1 MRGDGRFPEQEL
13 AAGGNWARAHRMW
26 CWTRLLDGNRA
37 DKIMTEMLTE
47 EGFENVLTYQH
58 ADYGWE
64 RNDLF
69 MEGKLYC
76 HFQLDG
82 SASLP
87 GCIAEM
93 LVQSHTG
100 EIHLLPALPDEL
112 KTGKI
117 KGLKARGGYKIDME
131 WEKGNLK
138 KAEIYAGKDSPIP
151 TVRLKNNLIDLKNSG
166 TVKFIRYQ
174 RLSFGIIFEG
184 LDEA

>member
-1 MRGDGRFPEQEL
+1 
-13 AAGGNWARAHRMW
+13 
-26 CWTRLLDGNRA
+26 
-37 DKIMTEMLTE
+37 MLTE
-47 EGFENVLTYQH
+47 EGFENGLTFQH

-69 MEGKLYC
+69 MEGELYC

-112 KTGKI
+112 KTGKV

-131 WEKGNLK
+131 WKKGELK
-138 KAEIYAGKDSPIP
+138 KAVIYAGKGSPVPAIRLRNNILDP
-151 TVRLKNNLIDLKNSG
+151 ADPGVVQFVRLKN
-166 TVKFIRYQ
+166 
-174 RLSFGIIFEG
+174 
-184 LDEA
+184 

>member
-1 MRGDGRFPEQEL
+1 
-13 AAGGNWARAHRMW
+13 
-26 CWTRLLDGNRA
+26 
-37 DKIMTEMLTE
+37 MLTE
-47 EGFENVLTYQH
+47 EGFENGLTFQH
-58 ADYGWE
+58 ADYHWE

-100 EIHLLPALPDEL
+100 EIHLLPALPDEF

-117 KGLKARGGYKIDME
+117 TGSEGKR
-131 WEKGNLK
+131 W
-138 KAEIYAGKDSPIP
+138 IY
-151 TVRLKNNLIDLKNSG
+151 N
-166 TVKFIRYQ
+166 
-174 RLSFGIIFEG
+174 
-184 LDEA
+184 

>member
-1 MRGDGRFPEQEL
+1 
-13 AAGGNWARAHRMW
+13 MW

-37 DKIMTEMLTE
+37 AKIMTEMLIE
-47 EGFENVLTYQH
+47 EGFENGLTYQH

-87 GCIAEM
+87 GCITEM

-100 EIHLLPALPDEL
+100 EICLLPALPDEL

-131 WEKGNLK
+131 WIEGKLK
-138 KAEIYAGKDSPIP
+138 RAEIYAGKDSPVPAI
-151 TVRLKNNLIDLKNSG
+151 RLKNKLIDLKNSG
-166 TVKFIRYQ
+166 TVEFIRL
-174 RLSFGIIFEG
+174 RN
-184 LDEA
+184 

>member
-1 MRGDGRFPEQEL
+1 MLIMDGR
-13 AAGGNWARAHRMW
+13 
-26 CWTRLLDGNRA
+26 
-37 DKIMTEMLTE
+37 
-47 EGFENVLTYQH
+47 
-58 ADYGWE
+58 

-100 EIHLLPALPDEL
+100 EIHLLPALPDEF
-112 KTGKI
+112 KTGKV

-131 WEKGNLK
+131 WEEGELK
-138 KAEIYAGKDSPIP
+138 KAEIYAGKGSPVPAI
-151 TVRLKNNLIDLKNSG
+151 RLRNNILDLS
-166 TVKFIRYQ
+166 
-174 RLSFGIIFEG
+174 
-184 LDEA
+184 